1 MGLFGSKDKNSN
13 AGAAP
18 APPAPPAPG
27 AVAEKKEISEPKSEV
42 KNLSAPPMPGGN
54 LEDIKN
60 QVASKPEL
68 PVEESIN
75 EPGTPVSADA
85 PAPEED
91 PNLDDSL
98 FDFSEL
104 DLESPTMD
112 DNLESGT
119 NPASHQEDSKDEDVS
134 HSSKF
139 INNDLHSHKIS
150 SNESYFVTTKQ
161 FKQLLEI
168 IENVKNKVKEAS
180 ETHLKLLDIKSEED
194 IEYENL
200 RKDFQYVEDRLHEVD
215 SIIFDN

>member
-1 MGLFGSKDKNSN
+1 MGLFSSKDKNN
-13 AGAAP
+13 NIGAAPMPP
-18 APPAPPAPG
+18 APPAPPAD
-27 AVAEKKEISEPKSEV
+27 KRKEISEPKSEV
-42 KNLSAPPMPGGN
+42 RNLSAPPMPGGN
-54 LEDIKN
+54 LEDIKQ
-60 QVASKPEL
+60 QVSSKPEL
-68 PVEESIN
+68 PIEENFQKPQIQESESQN
-75 EPGTPVSADA
+75 EEKDS
-85 PAPEED
+85 
-91 PNLDDSL
+91 NLDDSL

-104 DLESPTMD
+104 DLESPIMN
-112 DNLESGT
+112 DNLESRT
-119 NPASHQEDSKDEDVS
+119 ESEHQNEVVNEDNI

-139 INNDLHSHKIS
+139 INNETHSHKVS

-194 IEYENL
+194 IEFENL